1 MLQNSVIKN
10 IKLSIYIFLLVILV
24 SCKEKIN
31 PSPVPPTVADTTFI
45 RAADMSFIP
54 EIESTGTL
62 FKNNG
67 NAEDPLVTLSRA
79 GCNYIRLRLW
89 HTPLDGHSG
98 INEVKYL
105 ASRIHQQGM
114 KLWISVHFS
123 DTWADPSNQTK
134 PSAWQNLNFNSLNSA
149 VGNYM
154 STVATELQ
162 PDLIQIGN
170 ETNDGFLWPD
180 GKLSVNQA
188 QCLYLMKTAIDT
200 VRNKLPQTKIML
212 QFGGITGS
220 EWFFGK
226 VQTLNYDYI
235 GISYYPI
242 WHGTNLDNLK
252 NKINYLSQTYQKKVL
267 IAETAYPFT
276 LGWNDWTNNI
286 VGLQNQL
293 IPGFEAT
300 NDDQK
305 NYVLNIKSWSK
316 QSSSC
321 IGFCYWGGEWISFRG
336 AQATDGS
343 SWENQALWDFNNNAL
358 PVIGAFNEN

>member
-1 MLQNSVIKN
+1 MKKIAVCFYPFLFLI
-10 IKLSIYIFLLVILV
+10 IF

-31 PSPVPPTVADTTFI
+31 QIPVVPPINNDTSFI
-45 RAADMSFIP
+45 RAADLSFLP
-54 EIESTGTL
+54 EIESTGTV

-67 NAEDPLVTLSRA
+67 IAETPIITLKNA
-79 GCNYIRLRLW
+79 GCNYVRLRLW
-89 HTPLDGHSG
+89 HTPANAHSG
-98 INEVKYL
+98 LTEVKNM
-105 ASRIHQQGM
+105 ASIIHSQGM
-114 KLWISVHFS
+114 KVWLTVHFS

-134 PSAWQNLNFNSLNSA
+134 PSSWQNLNFNELKTA
-149 VGNYM
+149 VGHYM
-154 STVATELQ
+154 SEIANELT

-180 GKLSVNQA
+180 GKLSVNET
-188 QCLYLMKTAIDT
+188 QCIQLMRTAIDSI
-200 VRNKLPQTKIML
+200 KFHLPSTKIMMH
-212 QFGGITGS
+212 FGGINS
-220 EWFFGK
+220 AEWFFDK

-235 GISYYPI
+235 GISYYPV

-252 NKINYLSQTYQKKVL
+252 NKINYLSQTYNKKVL

-276 LGWNDWTNNI
+276 LNWNDWTNNI
-286 VGLQNQL
+286 VGLQSQL

-300 NDDQK
+300 NDGQNNYLMEIK
-305 NYVLNIKSWSK
+305 NWSK
-316 QSSSC
+316 QSTSC

-358 PVIGAFNEN
+358 PAIGAFNAN